1 MQDNYKKKICRELI
15 SNILARKPKMC
26 SFIEWKELKIVYKR
40 YASLYFCAAID
51 VRLMH
56 LSDLKW
62 PTGCW
67 QRADCSWDHSSLRR
81 AAGQV
86 LWECKFFSL
95 DLSAT
100 EKMFLG
106 VWAGYHLQLW
116 ESLLHAWWAPDRRWS
131 PRDIKEECSQSN
143 RCSGPAPRG
152 WSRPNLWSSFTI
164 PLFLRRRHRKD
175 FLMMQAWANIRFST
189 RTVGKLGDSVPTISN
204 HF

>member
-1 MQDNYKKKICRELI
+1 
-15 SNILARKPKMC
+15 
-26 SFIEWKELKIVYKR
+26 
-40 YASLYFCAAID
+40 
-51 VRLMH
+51 MH
-56 LSDLKW
+56 YSDLKW
-62 PTGCW
+62 PTGRG

-86 LWECKFFSL
+86 LWECKFFCL
-95 DLSAT
+95 DLNAI

-106 VWAGYHLQLW
+106 VWAGYNLQLW

-164 PLFLRRRHRKD
+164 PLLLRRRHRKD

-189 RTVGKLGDSVPTISN
+189 RTVGKLGDSVPTTSN
-204 HF
+204 QVPSSHDTVWWTGGPLLCLCREQLKHQVSMPQFFRYKLYNFPVFAYSSTNQ

>member
-1 MQDNYKKKICRELI
+1 
-15 SNILARKPKMC
+15 
-26 SFIEWKELKIVYKR
+26 
-40 YASLYFCAAID
+40 
-51 VRLMH
+51 MH
-56 LSDLKW
+56 HSDLKW
-62 PTGCW
+62 PTGCR

-95 DLSAT
+95 DLNAI
-100 EKMFLG
+100 EKIFLG

-152 WSRPNLWSSFTI
+152 WPWPNLWSSFTI
-164 PLFLRRRHRKD
+164 PLFLRRRHRKG
-175 FLMMQAWANIRFST
+175 FLMMQAWANIRFSM

-204 HF
+204 QVPSSHDMVWWWTVVLCFLCAEIN